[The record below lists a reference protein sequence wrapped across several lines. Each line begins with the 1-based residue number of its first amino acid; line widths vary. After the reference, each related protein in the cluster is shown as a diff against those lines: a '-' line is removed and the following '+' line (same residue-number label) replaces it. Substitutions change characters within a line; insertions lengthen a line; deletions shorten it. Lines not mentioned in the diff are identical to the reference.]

1 MREFG
6 EALRL
11 LFTKLS
17 DFLDVFD
24 LSFLISGG
32 MTVIALVYV
41 GWATKLPIPA
51 LSGDRVFF
59 IGFGALL
66 VAYVSG
72 LVCFTVGRFLR
83 RLAQKATG
91 GPWYGRGTRLDD
103 VVRAHGLQANPRFA
117 SYFGGDGSAPASP
130 YLYVRMW
137 AELRHDAARGA
148 SMTLL
153 TRYWKLAATY
163 DGMAANALLW
173 AYIFAT
179 APFLPDFV
187 EHTQHIPP
195 AIISWSL
202 AAMFA
207 VAFGACIF
215 ESQRYERYQL
225 EELAATIAAEPPS
238 PPLTQERWDPRVPL
252 PPLSSLLRRDPPL

>member
-32 MTVIALVYV
+32 MTVIALIYV
-41 GWATKLPIPA
+41 GWVTKFPFPA
-51 LSGDRVFF
+51 LAGDKVFF

-72 LVCFTVGRFLR
+72 LVCFTTGRFLR
-83 RLAQKATG
+83 RFAQKATG
-91 GPWYGRGTRLDD
+91 GPWYGRGTKLDD
-103 VVRAHGLQANPRFA
+103 VVRAHGLHGNPRFA
-117 SYFGGDGSAPASP
+117 SYFGGDGGAPASP
-130 YLYVRMW
+130 YLYVRLW
-137 AELRHDAARGA
+137 AELRHDAARTP

-163 DGMAANALLW
+163 DGLAANALIW
-173 AYIFAT
+173 AVILVT
-179 APFLPDFV
+179 VPFLPGYV
-187 EHTQHIPP
+187 ESTQHIPP
-195 AIISWSL
+195 LPISWTL
-202 AAMFA
+202 AAMA
-207 VAFGACIF
+207 TIAFGACIF

-225 EELAATIAAEPPS
+225 EELAATIAAEPPA

-252 PPLSSLLRRDPPL
+252 PPLSSLLRPGPRP